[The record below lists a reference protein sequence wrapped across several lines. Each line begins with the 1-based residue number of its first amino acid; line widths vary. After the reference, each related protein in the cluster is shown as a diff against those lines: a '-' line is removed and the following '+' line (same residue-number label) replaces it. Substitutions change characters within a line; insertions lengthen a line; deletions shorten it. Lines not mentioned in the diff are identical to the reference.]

1 MRIVFYQ
8 GIPSRNSSKLW
19 VCGPYTHCRNLSN
32 SKYQFAAGLVINV
45 IKDYITKHHTDF
57 YGKLLR
63 SNIGFYHVSYGRIA
77 VLVLSVLPYSEF

>member
-1 MRIVFYQ
+1 
-8 GIPSRNSSKLW
+8 
-19 VCGPYTHCRNLSN
+19 
-32 SKYQFAAGLVINV
+32 VINV